1 MSHLG
6 YPFRTI
12 KTHDKCAGPATCEV
26 MKQLG
31 KPLKE
36 AAEKSIFLN
45 KYLHRVPL
53 LDIGVPEYKDKLTR
67 AESDTEK
74 PNFIYPA
81 KAGGIF
87 LHILF
92 DPEGGRE
99 WYIAIEPSL
108 EHPQFQEIMAD
119 IEDSLLDY
127 TDVLEAA
134 KSNEALEVA
143 LDWSLDRVF
152 GKERNDDVMAAIA
165 TKDAA
170 AAVKAAAKKTEER
183 PAAAQP
189 ATEAA
194 KPAAAAAAGEAATAV
209 AAPVSGKPDV
219 GDAGKE
225 KDDKGANG
233 KDKEDKTQKA
243 APSRKPRVPGGN
255 GGLLGKF
262 FNKGKSQGVNL
273 AAKWNLEPPDVEG
286 IKYSIIKE
294 KVGLGV
300 LQPLINDNYI
310 EDISCSGLGPIFI
323 EHKIFK
329 SVRTAFGYANHGEL
343 DEHVLRLSERVKKP
357 VTFRQPVVDA
367 SLPDG
372 SRINI
377 VYGQDV
383 SRRGTNYTIRK
394 FADEPLSILQLA
406 KWGSLS
412 WDMVAYLSICIE
424 DGLNLFVAGET
435 ASGKTTLMNGLTT
448 FVAPNAKIV
457 SIEDTAEVKV
467 PHLNWISEVTRKPKP
482 GEKDSGVGMFDLL
495 KAALRQRPNEII
507 IGEIRGEEGLIAFQ
521 AMQTGHPVMATFHAA
536 SIQKLIQRL
545 VGDPIN
551 VPKNYVDNLNIV
563 VIQIAVRLPNGK
575 LGRRAVSI
583 NEIVSYDSQADAF
596 AFVEVFKWD
605 PVTDTFEFTGF
616 NNSYMLEQKI
626 AVSRGYPPARR
637 RQIYNLVKRRAR
649 ILEKLADSGVLDY
662 YEVYK
667 VISKAI
673 KEGVF

>member
-1 MSHLG
+1 MANLG
-6 YPFRTI
+6 LPYRQIT
-12 KTHDKCAGPATCEV
+12 THDKCPEPAACEHFQ
-26 MKQLG
+26 KFP
-31 KPLKE
+31 KPLQD
-36 AAEKSIFLN
+36 AALGNIFLM
-45 KYLHRVPL
+45 KYLHKLPVDQVGAPTFR
-53 LDIGVPEYKDKLTR
+53 DKLAR
-67 AESDTEK
+67 NDGESEK

-81 KAGGIF
+81 KTGGIF
-87 LHILF
+87 LHVTM
-92 DPEGGRE
+92 DPDGGRD

-108 EHPQFQEIMAD
+108 EHPSFREIMAD
-119 IEDSLLDY
+119 VEIALLDY
-127 TDVLEAA
+127 TDVLESA
-134 KSNEALEVA
+134 KSEGGLASA
-143 LDWSLDRVF
+143 LDWSLDRIF
-152 GKERNDDVMAAIA
+152 GRERKDDILAEIA
-165 TKDAA
+165 VKDAEA
-170 AAVKAAAKKTEER
+170 EAKAAAKKTTDDAKKA
-183 PAAAQP
+183 PAA
-189 ATEAA
+189 
-194 KPAAAAAAGEAATAV
+194 PAAAAPAVAADGAGTATAV
-209 AAPVSGKPDV
+209 AAPAEAPPAEAAPVEGE
-219 GDAGKE
+219 AGETPKE
-225 KDDKGANG
+225 KPSKQAKG
-233 KDKEDKTQKA
+233 
-243 APSRKPRVPGGN
+243 RKLNVPGKS

-262 FNKGKSQGVNL
+262 MGKGKGRSVNV
-273 AAKWNLEPPDVEG
+273 AAKWKLDGPDVDG

-294 KVGLGV
+294 KVGVGV
-300 LQPLINDNYI
+300 MQPLINDNYI
-310 EDISCSGLGPIFI
+310 EDISCSGIGNIFI
-323 EHKIFK
+323 EHKVFK
-329 SVRTAFGYANHGEL
+329 SLRTAFGYASHEEL
-343 DEHVLRLSERVKKP
+343 DEHVLRLSERIKKP

-372 SRINI
+372 SRMNI
-377 VYGQDV
+377 VFGQDV

-412 WDMVAYLSICIE
+412 WEMAAYLSIVIE
-424 DGLNLFVAGET
+424 DGMNLFVSGET
-435 ASGKTTLMNGLTT
+435 ASGKTTLINGITT
-448 FVAPNAKIV
+448 FIQPNAKIV

-467 PHLNWISEVTRKPKP
+467 PHMNWISEVTRKPKP
-482 GEKDSGVGMFDLL
+482 GETDSGVGMFDLL

-575 LGRRAVSI
+575 IGRRAVSI
-583 NEIVSYDSQADAF
+583 NEIVAYDSQSDAF
-596 AFVEVFKWD
+596 SFVEVFKWD

-616 NNSYMLEQKI
+616 NNSYILEQKI

-649 ILEKLADSGVLDY
+649 ILEKLADSGVLEY

-673 KEGVF
+673 REGVF